1 MYDKI
6 LVPVSLSNLED
17 NVVRHAVEHSLN
29 HDSELHAVHVVADD
43 ILERMENDDT
53 VEPRNLGSKTSR
65 EVLSDVKK
73 KVPEDVGFVSKELV
87 GSPSS
92 SIVRYANKNDID
104 IIVMGTHGR
113 SGVERYL
120 LGSVAEEVVRNSSC
134 PVLTVE
140 LSGE

>member
-1 MYDKI
+1 MYEKI

-17 NVVRHAVEHSLN
+17 DVVRHAVEHALN
-29 HDSELHAVHVVADD
+29 HDSELHAVHVVADE
-43 ILERMENDDT
+43 ILETMEDDDSR
-53 VEPRNLGSKTSR
+53 EPRNLGSKTSR
-65 EVLSDVKK
+65 EVLSDVEK
-73 KVPEDVGFVSKELV
+73 KVPEDVEFTCKELA

-113 SGVERYL
+113 SGVQRYL
-120 LGSVAEEVVRNSSC
+120 LGSIAEEVVRNSSC